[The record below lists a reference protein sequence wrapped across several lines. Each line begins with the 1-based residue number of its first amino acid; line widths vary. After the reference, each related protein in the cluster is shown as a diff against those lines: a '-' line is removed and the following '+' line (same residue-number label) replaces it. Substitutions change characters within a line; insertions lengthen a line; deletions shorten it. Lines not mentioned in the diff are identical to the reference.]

1 MFFVFP
7 NGFANK
13 NAVVPN
19 FSLVNQSSSDKIL
32 KAEMFVH
39 SDGQLRVAHLILS
52 YTPISESFQVPKCA
66 IKAKDL
72 RLHQISVVVPGFLT
86 VDPIPEGI
94 PKIALTSQRVIKKEA
109 TSSQSSTKE
118 EEGIVEVSNSKDNFE
133 VFNQPLSP
141 ETPSG
146 YLGHPPPAQAS

>member
-1 MFFVFP
+1 VFIHS
-7 NGFANK
+7 NY
-13 NAVVPN
+13 
-19 FSLVNQSSSDKIL
+19 QL
-32 KAEMFVH
+32 KA
-39 SDGQLRVAHLILS
+39 AHLILS
-52 YTPISESFQVPKCA
+52 YTPISKSLQALKCV

-86 VDPIPEGI
+86 VDPILEGI

-109 TSSQSSTKE
+109 TLSQSSTKE
-118 EEGIVEVSNSKDNFE
+118 EEGIVEVSNSKDDFE
-133 VFNQPLSP
+133 VFNQLLSP

>member
-1 MFFVFP
+1 MC
-7 NGFANK
+7 
-13 NAVVPN
+13 
-19 FSLVNQSSSDKIL
+19 NQSKRS
-32 KAEMFVH
+32 
-39 SDGQLRVAHLILS
+39 G
-52 YTPISESFQVPKCA
+52 
-66 IKAKDL
+66 
-72 RLHQISVVVPGFLT
+72 LHQISVVVLGFLT

-118 EEGIVEVSNSKDNFE
+118 EEGIVEVSNSKDDFE

-146 YLGHPPPAQAS
+146 YLDHPPLAQAS